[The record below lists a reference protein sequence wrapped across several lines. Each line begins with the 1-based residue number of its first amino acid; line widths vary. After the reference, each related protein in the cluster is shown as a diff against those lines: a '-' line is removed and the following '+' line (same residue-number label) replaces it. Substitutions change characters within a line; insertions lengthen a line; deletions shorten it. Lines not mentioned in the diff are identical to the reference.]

1 MASEEHEPIHVLV
14 YGEPGAGKSTFAA
27 TFPNPKIVM
36 MFDPM
41 GKETPYLKKGRVT
54 ELVEMKN
61 FRYRDILHPKKD
73 VTITRVMNFFD
84 ADVTKPNAYEAFQG
98 QIKAVAQDILN
109 GKEEWKTLVV
119 DSVTYMELAARK
131 LHQYRLNATAREP
144 RQWFAGSTELL
155 EEALMMT
162 LGALPCNVVLCA
174 HVDEDKDELF
184 GTFVRNPMAPGRLRK
199 RLGGAFQEM
208 YRAYVV
214 RDEAGKRHWCLQT
227 KMDERFNAGS
237 QINPVDPCEPHY
249 HALWEREKAGEE

>member
-84 ADVTKPNAYEAFQG
+84 ATSPSPTPMKRFRDRSRR
-98 QIKAVAQDILN
+98 
-109 GKEEWKTLVV
+109 W
-119 DSVTYMELAARK
+119 
-131 LHQYRLNATAREP
+131 P
-144 RQWFAGSTELL
+144 RIF
-155 EEALMMT
+155 
-162 LGALPCNVVLCA
+162 
-174 HVDEDKDELF
+174 
-184 GTFVRNPMAPGRLRK
+184 
-199 RLGGAFQEM
+199 
-208 YRAYVV
+208 
-214 RDEAGKRHWCLQT
+214 
-227 KMDERFNAGS
+227 
-237 QINPVDPCEPHY
+237 
-249 HALWEREKAGEE
+249 